1 MTVKIMF
8 RDFWGGYKA
17 ESNWFTI
24 QLTKYDYDYVI
35 VNDNPNIIIFSV
47 FGNYQFQPKIKGC
60 KK

>member
-24 QLTKYDYDYVI
+24 QLTKYDYDYVYMCYLELYHL
-35 VNDNPNIIIFSV
+35 F
-47 FGNYQFQPKIKGC
+47 
-60 KK
+60 